1 MNGVNYLSNHFIF
14 IISLSYYLTLNHY
27 MAVTVGNF
35 TSIFGMFAAILFMY
49 YYLLYKSP
57 EYNQR
62 KRFKHFIHI
71 TNLIIIA
78 FSTFVLVHLA
88 LKLFFS
94 IEFPSMKKQSSNLN
108 FALICHAFIIFK
120 IASMPVLQTCS
131 NNFSSSN

>member
-1 MNGVNYLSNHFIF
+1 MVLITYQIILFF

-27 MAVTVGNF
+27 MAVTIGNF

-94 IEFPSMKKQSSNLN
+94 I
-108 FALICHAFIIFK
+108 
-120 IASMPVLQTCS
+120 
-131 NNFSSSN
+131 

>member
-1 MNGVNYLSNHFIF
+1 
-14 IISLSYYLTLNHY
+14 
-27 MAVTVGNF
+27 
-35 TSIFGMFAAILFMY
+35 
-49 YYLLYKSP
+49 LLYKSP

-94 IEFPSMKKQSSNLN
+94 I
-108 FALICHAFIIFK
+108 
-120 IASMPVLQTCS
+120 
-131 NNFSSSN
+131 

>member
-1 MNGVNYLSNHFIF
+1 
-14 IISLSYYLTLNHY
+14 
-27 MAVTVGNF
+27 
-35 TSIFGMFAAILFMY
+35 MFAAILFMY

-88 LKLFFS
+88 LSSKLIPPLITAF
-94 IEFPSMKKQSSNLN
+94 N
-108 FALICHAFIIFK
+108 FHL
-120 IASMPVLQTCS
+120 
-131 NNFSSSN
+131 

>member
-1 MNGVNYLSNHFIF
+1 MVLITYQIILFF

-35 TSIFGMFAAILFMY
+35 TSILACSAIFFMY

-71 TNLIIIA
+71 TNLIITA
-78 FSTFVLVHLA
+78 FGL
-88 LKLFFS
+88 
-94 IEFPSMKKQSSNLN
+94 
-108 FALICHAFIIFK
+108 
-120 IASMPVLQTCS
+120 
-131 NNFSSSN
+131 

>member
-1 MNGVNYLSNHFIF
+1 MVLITYQIILFL
-14 IISLSYYLTLNHY
+14 IISLSYYLTLNHF
-27 MAVTVGNF
+27 MAATVGNF
-35 TSIFGMFAAILFMY
+35 TSIFGMFATILFMY

-62 KRFKHFIHI
+62 KRFKNFIHI

-94 IEFPSMKKQSSNLN
+94 I
-108 FALICHAFIIFK
+108 
-120 IASMPVLQTCS
+120 
-131 NNFSSSN
+131 

>member
-1 MNGVNYLSNHFIF
+1 
-14 IISLSYYLTLNHY
+14 SLSYYLTLNHY

-94 IEFPSMKKQSSNLN
+94 I
-108 FALICHAFIIFK
+108 
-120 IASMPVLQTCS
+120 
-131 NNFSSSN
+131 

>member
-1 MNGVNYLSNHFIF
+1 
-14 IISLSYYLTLNHY
+14 
-27 MAVTVGNF
+27 F

-78 FSTFVLVHLA
+78 FRKLINHLV
-88 LKLFFS
+88 KFQINSPINNS
-94 IEFPSMKKQSSNLN
+94 I
-108 FALICHAFIIFK
+108 
-120 IASMPVLQTCS
+120 
-131 NNFSSSN
+131 

>member
-1 MNGVNYLSNHFIF
+1 MVLITYQIILFF

-94 IEFPSMKKQSSNLN
+94 IYSIYEKAKLKSELCFNLSRLYHFQN
-108 FALICHAFIIFK
+108 SLY
-120 IASMPVLQTCS
+120 ASFTNL
-131 NNFSSSN
+131 